1 MALPARRAAA
11 ALSRRS
17 SPCRYAQT
25 SAAMTASPPPV
36 VLTMQVGRHGRCTG
50 EDAVGP
56 HAEKHAL
63 HALRQQRRDD
73 ALGRGLAREV
83 LPLGEVGLER
93 VQRTERRAHPLRL
106 RDGDGVGKERGAAV
120 RAEPGDGLGRQVAV
134 EHDGGRAV
142 EHIEMALE
150 IRRRDG
156 GGDVRIAQAELHL
169 AALVRDVEI
178 RRRAP
183 AGHVER
189 AAEIHAELHA
199 VVAQELG
206 V

>member
-1 MALPARRAAA
+1 MHQLLAR
-11 ALSRRS
+11 
-17 SPCRYAQT
+17 
-25 SAAMTASPPPV
+25 
-36 VLTMQVGRHGRCTG
+36 TG

-83 LPLGEVGLER
+83 LTLGEVGLER

-169 AALVRDVEI
+169 TALVRDVEI